1 MNLKEKLKECRKN
14 KKALLAANFYNFET
28 LHAVIQAAK
37 ETESQ
42 IILQASESTLKYLG
56 INTAANM
63 AKAALKENNVTG
75 WLHFDHG
82 ATIDLVRQ
90 CLDAGFDSVMIDAS
104 EASFK
109 ENIKTTLQV
118 VKIAATYNANVE
130 AELGYVAKLGQD
142 QNLPMFTQPEE
153 AKIFVDETGI
163 NALAVAIGNAHGFY
177 KSAPQIQFE
186 LLKKIS
192 EVVAIPIVLHGSS
205 GIPEKDLQKS
215 IQLGI
220 CKINLATEIKNAFM
234 KKLKSVLIENEDIDL
249 RNVFPKATKEATA
262 LIVNKLNHINAA
274 LI

>member
-1 MNLKEKLKECRKN
+1 MTLKEKLRECRKN
-14 KKALLAANFYNFET
+14 KNALLAANFYNYET
-28 LHAVIQAAK
+28 LNAVVQAAK
-37 ETESQ
+37 ITNSE
-42 IILQASESTLKYLG
+42 IILQASESTLNYLG
-56 INTAANM
+56 TNTAAQM
-63 AKAALKENNVTG
+63 AKAILKENGVTG

-82 ATIDLVRQ
+82 ATIDLVRK

-104 EASFK
+104 ETSFAD
-109 ENIKTTLQV
+109 NIKTTQQV
-118 VKIAATYNANVE
+118 VKIAESYNANVE

-153 AKIFVDETGI
+153 AKKFTDETGI

-177 KSAPQIQFE
+177 KSAPKIQFD

-192 EVVAIPIVLHGSS
+192 ELVSIPIVLHGSS
-205 GIPEKDLQKS
+205 GIPESDLQKA

-249 RNVFPKATKEATA
+249 RNVFPKATKEATI
-262 LIVNKLNHINAA
+262 LIVNKLNHIN
-274 LI
+274 LKLS